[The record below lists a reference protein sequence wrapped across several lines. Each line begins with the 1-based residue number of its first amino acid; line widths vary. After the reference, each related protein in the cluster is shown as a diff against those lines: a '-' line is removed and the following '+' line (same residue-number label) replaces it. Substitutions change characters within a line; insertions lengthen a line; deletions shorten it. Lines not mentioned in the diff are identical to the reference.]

1 MELSA
6 GPSVHQIKGIEKPH
20 LVITT
25 RKDKRM
31 MSFVQKRNKKCI
43 FQVEENSFD
52 IELKSEALTK

>member
-20 LVITT
+20 LVITA

-31 MSFVQKRNKKCI
+31 MSFVQKKIKKVFFKCGKTVLI
-43 FQVEENSFD
+43 LS
-52 IELKSEALTK
+52 